1 MKLYVISADTYEDS
15 WGSMISIF
23 GVYDS
28 LEKAKVAIE
37 ELNDRYLYSINEM
50 ELNKT
55 QEIYLGGYFE

>member
-15 WGSMISIF
+15 YGATISIF

-28 LEKAKVAIE
+28 LEKAKEAIE

-55 QEIYLGGYFE
+55 QEIYLGGYYE